1 MSFNLYIDT
10 SGPQSTILL
19 FDENKHFAIRQNS
32 IQNDHS
38 KFIHSHIDEVMNE
51 LNISYKD
58 LQTVCVLNGP
68 GSYTGLR
75 ISLATAKGI
84 AYAHS
89 LPLVLINKLDLL
101 ASIVNTMNSFG
112 VVIEAREKEYFF
124 ALFDAQKKYIIEP
137 SMISEEDLLI
147 LCEEKKI
154 TLFTSGNKNEA
165 QKLDFKTLLY
175 NEKNIID
182 YCLNEIQEK
191 NYADLFISEPFY
203 MKNVY
208 INKINKL

>member
-1 MSFNLYIDT
+1 MPFNLYIDT

-19 FDENKHFAIRQNS
+19 FDENNNIAVRQNH

-38 KFIHSHIDEVMNE
+38 KFIHSHIEEAMNE
-51 LNISYKD
+51 LNISWKD
-58 LQTVCVLNGP
+58 LSTVCVLNGP

-101 ASIVNTMNSFG
+101 ASIVNSIHSFG
-112 VVIEAREKEYFF
+112 VLIEAREKEYFF
-124 ALFDAQKKYIIEP
+124 ALFDTQKKYIIEP
-137 SMISEEDLLI
+137 SMITEDDLQMVCVGKEI
-147 LCEEKKI
+147 S
-154 TLFTSGNKNEA
+154 LFTSENKIET
-165 QKLDFKTLLY
+165 QTLDVTPLSFS
-175 NEKNIID
+175 EKNIVD
-182 YCLNEIQEK
+182 YCLNRIQEK
-191 NYADLFISEPFY
+191 NFADLFISEPFY
-203 MKNVY
+203 MKNVF

>member
-19 FDENKHFAIRQNS
+19 FDENKHFAIRQNN

-51 LNISYKD
+51 LNISWKD

-101 ASIVNTMNSFG
+101 ASIVNSINSFG

-124 ALFDAQKKYIIEP
+124 ALFDDQKKHIIEP
-137 SMISEEDLLI
+137 SIINEDDLVVICEDKKAVLFSSED
-147 LCEEKKI
+147 KK
-154 TLFTSGNKNEA
+154 EA
-165 QKLDFKTLLY
+165 QKIDFDTISL
-175 NEKNIID
+175 NEKSIMD
-182 YCLNEIQEK
+182 FCLNEIK
-191 NYADLFISEPFY
+191 GRNFADLFISEPFY
-203 MKNVY
+203 MKNVF

>member
-19 FDENKHFAIRQNS
+19 FDENKHFAIRQNN

-51 LNISYKD
+51 LNISWKD

-101 ASIVNTMNSFG
+101 ASIVNSINSFG

-124 ALFDAQKKYIIEP
+124 ALFNAQKKHIIEP
-137 SMISEEDLLI
+137 SIINEDDLVVICEDKKAVLFSSED
-147 LCEEKKI
+147 KK
-154 TLFTSGNKNEA
+154 EA
-165 QKLDFKTLLY
+165 QKIDFDTLSL
-175 NEKNIID
+175 NEKSIMD
-182 YCLNEIQEK
+182 YCLDEIQGR
-191 NYADLFISEPFY
+191 NFADLFISEPFY
-203 MKNVY
+203 MKNVF

>member
-19 FDENKHFAIRQNS
+19 FDENKHFAIRQNN

-51 LNISYKD
+51 LNISWKD
-58 LQTVCVLNGP
+58 LNTVCVLNGP

-84 AYAHS
+84 VYAHS
-89 LPLVLINKLDLL
+89 LPLILINKLDLL
-101 ASIVNTMNSFG
+101 ASIVNPINSFG
-112 VVIEAREKEYFF
+112 VVIEAREKEYFL

-137 SMISEEDLLI
+137 SLINEDDLVVICEDKKAVLFSSED
-147 LCEEKKI
+147 KKETQKI
-154 TLFTSGNKNEA
+154 DFDTLS
-165 QKLDFKTLLY
+165 L
-175 NEKNIID
+175 NEKSIMD
-182 YCLNEIQEK
+182 YCLNEIQGR
-191 NYADLFISEPFY
+191 NFADLFISEPFY
-203 MKNVY
+203 MKNVF

>member
-19 FDENKHFAIRQNS
+19 FDENNNFAIRQNNL
-32 IQNDHS
+32 QNDHS
-38 KFIHSHIDEVMNE
+38 KFIHAHIDEVMNE
-51 LNISYKD
+51 LNISWKD

-101 ASIVNTMNSFG
+101 ASIVNSMNSFG
-112 VVIEAREKEYFF
+112 VIIEAREKEYFF

-137 SMISEEDLLI
+137 SVINESDLEV
-147 LCEEKKI
+147 LCADKKV
-154 TLFTSGNKNEA
+154 TLFTSDNKNEA
-165 QKLDFKTLLY
+165 QKLGFSTLSF

-182 YCLNEIQEK
+182 CCLNEIQEK
-191 NYADLFISEPFY
+191 NFADLFISEPFY
-203 MKNVY
+203 MKNVF

>member
-19 FDENKHFAIRQNS
+19 FDENKHFAIRQNN

-51 LNISYKD
+51 LNISWKD
-58 LQTVCVLNGP
+58 LQTVCVLNCP

-84 AYAHS
+84 SYAHS
-89 LPLVLINKLDLL
+89 LPLILINKLDLL
-101 ASIVNTMNSFG
+101 ASIVNSINSFG

-124 ALFDAQKKYIIEP
+124 ALFDDQKKHIIEP
-137 SMISEEDLLI
+137 SIINEDDLVVICEDKKAVLFSSED
-147 LCEEKKI
+147 KK
-154 TLFTSGNKNEA
+154 EA
-165 QKLDFKTLLY
+165 QKIDFDTLSL
-175 NEKNIID
+175 NEKSIMD
-182 YCLNEIQEK
+182 YCLNEIK
-191 NYADLFISEPFY
+191 GRNFADLFISEPFY
-203 MKNVY
+203 MKNVF

>member
-19 FDENKHFAIRQNS
+19 FDENKHFAIRQNN

-38 KFIHSHIDEVMNE
+38 KFIHSHIEEGMNE
-51 LNISYKD
+51 LNISWKD
-58 LQTVCVLNGP
+58 LNTVCVLNGP

-101 ASIVNTMNSFG
+101 ASIVNSINSFG

-124 ALFDAQKKYIIEP
+124 ALFDDQKKHIIEP
-137 SMISEEDLLI
+137 SIINEDDLVVICEDKKAVLFSSED
-147 LCEEKKI
+147 KK
-154 TLFTSGNKNEA
+154 EA
-165 QKLDFKTLLY
+165 QKIDFDTLSL
-175 NEKNIID
+175 NEKSIMD
-182 YCLNEIQEK
+182 YCLNEIQGR
-191 NYADLFISEPFY
+191 NFADLFISEPFY
-203 MKNVY
+203 MKNVF

>member
-19 FDENKHFAIRQNS
+19 FDENKHFAIRQNN

-51 LNISYKD
+51 LNISWKD

-101 ASIVNTMNSFG
+101 ASIVNSMNSFG
-112 VVIEAREKEYFF
+112 VVIEAREKEYYF
-124 ALFDAQKKYIIEP
+124 ALFDAQKKYIMEP
-137 SMISEEDLLI
+137 SVINESDLEV
-147 LCEEKKI
+147 LCEDKKI
-154 TLFTSGNKNEA
+154 TLFSTDNKNEA
-165 QKLDFKTLLY
+165 QKLEFTPLII
-175 NEKNIID
+175 NEKNIMD
-182 YCLNEIQEK
+182 SCLSEIEGEK
-191 NYADLFISEPFY
+191 FADLFISEPFY

>member
-19 FDENKHFAIRQNS
+19 FDENKHFAIRQNN

-51 LNISYKD
+51 LNISWKD

-101 ASIVNTMNSFG
+101 ASIVNSINSFG

-124 ALFDAQKKYIIEP
+124 ALFDAQKKHIIEH
-137 SMISEEDLLI
+137 SLINEDDLVVICEDKKAVLFSSED
-147 LCEEKKI
+147 KK
-154 TLFTSGNKNEA
+154 EA
-165 QKLDFKTLLY
+165 QKIDFDTLSL
-175 NEKNIID
+175 NEKSIMD
-182 YCLNEIQEK
+182 FCLNEIK
-191 NYADLFISEPFY
+191 GRNFADLFISEPFY
-203 MKNVY
+203 MKNVF

>member
-19 FDENKHFAIRQNS
+19 FDENKHFAIRQNN

-51 LNISYKD
+51 LNISWKD

-101 ASIVNTMNSFG
+101 ASMVNSINSFG

-124 ALFDAQKKYIIEP
+124 ALFDDQKKHIIEP
-137 SMISEEDLLI
+137 SIINEDDLVVICEDKKAVLFSSED
-147 LCEEKKI
+147 KK
-154 TLFTSGNKNEA
+154 EA
-165 QKLDFKTLLY
+165 QKIDFDTLSL
-175 NEKNIID
+175 NEKSIMD
-182 YCLNEIQEK
+182 YCLNEIK
-191 NYADLFISEPFY
+191 GRNFADLFISEPFY
-203 MKNVY
+203 MKNVF